1 MIRLTLNTSYA
12 ALSSDEESTEES
24 EPFVN
29 PTIALNE
36 AITLISQDQWYVLPT
51 SQLLHGKALLSC
63 LILYSLF
70 FPQNPEL

>member
-12 ALSSDEESTEES
+12 ALSSDDEFIEES

-36 AITLISQDQWYVLPT
+36 ALGLISQDQW
-51 SQLLHGKALLSC
+51 
-63 LILYSLF
+63 
-70 FPQNPEL
+70 